1 MKNLF
6 AYLWAT
12 ALLII
17 ISSCSSDDAFPN
29 KNNNT
34 EANAK
39 NANLERT
46 VKNDTSKKVNDII
59 FPLEGNRDTL
69 KRPGALKRL
78 SVTDSYE
85 IDQLNEIP
93 IYLKVMGNSSSK
105 QFITASTKGA
115 ELNMNIYTGNLSQQY
130 YIKVLPPSTGVPYL
144 IYSKNTNTPISVG
157 SYQSNPNVKVLYARN
172 DSTGSLFGSSWDF
185 ERGEYTNNSF
195 VIKNQDF
202 PESGGGSWW
211 DIYYNV
217 ITVNDSKIS
226 FSKYNNSPR
235 QEFEIIPVETF
246 VVEKIQFDVD
256 AGTILSNVPLQVYKE
271 GYTNN
276 GPIEQTY
283 TFAVNKSYTQSSD
296 YKRSTSYKVS
306 LSTEVK
312 AKVPFIA
319 SGKISA
325 STEFGQQF
333 TYGESESTTIAINRS
348 YPVKVP
354 ANYRAD
360 LSLTFFKYN
369 IDVDY
374 IATCRGLTS
383 GKMIEIKGIWSGVDV
398 EETDANLTLTP
409 LDGGTIQK
417 MKISKEMLDSKK
429 VIEMR

>member
-1 MKNLF
+1 MKNILS
-6 AYLWAT
+6 YLWAI

-17 ISSCSSDDAFPN
+17 ISSCSSDEEFSTTNDT
-29 KNNNT
+29 T

-39 NANLERT
+39 NANLKTT
-46 VKNDTSKKVNDII
+46 VKNDTTKVNDII

-69 KRPGALKRL
+69 KRPVALKSL
-78 SVTDSYE
+78 SFSDRYE

-93 IYLKVMGNSSSK
+93 IYLKVMGNSSNK
-105 QFITASTKGA
+105 QFVTASNKGA
-115 ELNMNIYTGNLSQQY
+115 ELTMDTYRGNISQQY
-130 YIKVLPPSTGVPYL
+130 YIKVLPASTGIPYL
-144 IYSKNTNTPISVG
+144 IYSKKTKTPISVG
-157 SYQSNPNVKVLYARN
+157 AYQSNPNVKVLYARN
-172 DSTGSLFGSSWDF
+172 DASGSLFGSSWDF
-185 ERGEYTNNSF
+185 DRGEYTDNSF
-195 VIKNQDF
+195 VIENQDF

-211 DIYYNV
+211 NIYYNV
-217 ITVNDSKIS
+217 ITVDNSKIL

-235 QEFEIIPVETF
+235 QEFEIIPVEKF

-256 AGTILSNVPLQVYKE
+256 AGTILSNVPIQVYKE

-283 TFAVNKSYTQSSD
+283 TFAVNKSYTQTSNFN
-296 YKRSTSYKVS
+296 RSTSYKVS
-306 LSTEVK
+306 ISTEIK

-319 SGKISA
+319 SGKIST
-325 STEFGQQF
+325 STEFGQEF
-333 TYGESESTTIAINRS
+333 TYGKSESATIAVNRS

-369 IDVDY
+369 MDVDY

-383 GKMIEIKGIWSGVDV
+383 GKRIEIKGIWSGVDV
-398 EETDANLTLTP
+398 EETDANLTLTS
-409 LDGGTIQK
+409 LDGRTIRK

-429 VIEMR
+429 VIEVK